1 MPANPSYVPSRDAD
15 LDSWAVN
22 FAARLT
28 ADEAAYGLLPAD
40 SAIVN
45 PLVAA
50 FTAAL
55 ALATNP
61 LTKTAATVAAKDDAR
76 ADMLEIVR
84 PYAQRIASNTSVTSA
99 NKVAIGV
106 TVRVTTRTPIP
117 APTVAPVLALDKLII
132 GAATL
137 RYSNPDLPS
146 GKAKGYGNKSV
157 EVAVTLG
164 TAVAVDPDASTRRD
178 PVTKAPFVLQFAPEA
193 RGKVAT
199 VWARLRTLSGPGG
212 ISQAGPWSASLSFTL
227 P

>member
-1 MPANPSYVPSRDAD
+1 MPANPSYVPSTDAD
-15 LDSWAVN
+15 LDAWADN
-22 FAARLT
+22 FSDVLT
-28 ADEAAYGLLPAD
+28 ADEVAYGLLPAD
-40 SAIVN
+40 SAIIA

-55 ALATNP
+55 ATATNP
-61 LTKTAATVAAKDDAR
+61 ATRTSATVAAKDSAR
-76 ADMLEIVR
+76 VAMLDVVR
-84 PYAQRIASNTSVTSA
+84 PYAQRIASNPAVTDA

-117 APTVAPVLALDKLII
+117 APTVAPVLSLDKLII

-178 PVTKAPFVLQFAPEA
+178 PVTKAPFVLQFAPDA